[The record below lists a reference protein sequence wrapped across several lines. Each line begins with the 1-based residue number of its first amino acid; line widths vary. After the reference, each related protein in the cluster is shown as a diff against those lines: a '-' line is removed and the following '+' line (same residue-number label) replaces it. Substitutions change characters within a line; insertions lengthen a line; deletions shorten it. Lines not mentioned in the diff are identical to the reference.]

1 MWATVVVGLMKL
13 VSFFLPSF
21 FEGIFSDLTDRFFLV
36 TWNKRF
42 FGYDRGL
49 FWVFVLG
56 YWSYGEKK
64 FGSWLVFLVTGMT
77 AKVHSIGKQKP

>member
-1 MWATVVVGLMKL
+1 MVSSFFEADLRCVGDSGRG
-13 VSFFLPSF
+13 VDETGFFFLPSF

-64 FGSWLVFLVTGMT
+64 FGSWLVFLVTWN
-77 AKVHSIGKQKP
+77 